1 MSSFWGCFRIP
12 GTALSLYSAFKN
24 EIEGGLKVPLRR
36 GPDQDRDAGII
47 KGALVSLVREKI
59 AAQRQPA

>member
-1 MSSFWGCFRIP
+1 
-12 GTALSLYSAFKN
+12 LYSAFEN

-36 GPDQDRDAGII
+36 GPDQDRDADII
-47 KGALVSLVREKI
+47 KGALVSLVRQKI